1 MNPTNRFFAY
11 IGGFIIWLLKGMKTK
26 LIDEMPNSSSDYKF
40 YRNTIFALVL
50 MFLILIIIHFFYNL
64 FKSSI
69 PLNQEFKFSPN

>member
-50 MFLILIIIHFFYNL
+50 MFLILIIIHFFYNML
-64 FKSSI
+64 K
-69 PLNQEFKFSPN
+69 